1 MKHIFTIA
9 FLLIAMSCSK
19 SDSKSTNLNG
29 AGATFPY
36 PIYAAW
42 SFDYYK
48 SEKIK
53 LNYQSIG
60 SGGGVKQ
67 ITNRTVDFGASDAPV
82 PAEKLVEEKLL
93 QFPAIIGGVVPIVNI
108 PNVAAGQLKLSSEV
122 LAKIYMNEITMWND
136 PAIVADNE
144 GIELPAKEI
153 TTVQRSDGSGTTAI
167 FTNFLGVVYPKFEEK
182 IGMGKAVKWIGGVGA
197 KGNEGVA
204 NYVKKLEYS
213 IGYVEYAYAKQNN
226 LSDVQLRNK
235 AGNFV
240 SPNVESFMAAGASAE
255 WNPDNHFYLW
265 MINAPG
271 ENSWPITGAS
281 FILMAQEKPE
291 VNKNVIK
298 FFEWCFQNGDK
309 TAVDKTYIPL
319 PEELKTKV
327 RAYWATHVK

>member
-1 MKHIFTIA
+1 
-9 FLLIAMSCSK
+9 
-19 SDSKSTNLNG
+19 
-29 AGATFPY
+29 
-36 PIYAAW
+36 
-42 SFDYYK
+42 
-48 SEKIK
+48 
-53 LNYQSIG
+53 
-60 SGGGVKQ
+60 
-67 ITNRTVDFGASDAPV
+67 
-82 PAEKLVEEKLL
+82 
-93 QFPAIIGGVVPIVNI
+93 
-108 PNVAAGQLKLSSEV
+108 
-122 LAKIYMNEITMWND
+122 MNEITMWND